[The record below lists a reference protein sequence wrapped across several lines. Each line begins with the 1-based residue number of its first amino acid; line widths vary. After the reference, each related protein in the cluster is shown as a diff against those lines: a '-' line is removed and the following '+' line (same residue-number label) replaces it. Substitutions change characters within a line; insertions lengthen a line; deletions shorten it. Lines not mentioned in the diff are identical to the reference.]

1 MRETVLEAVLRSADA
16 PSEVQRNRFAAFLK
30 KQYGQEVPLRWEQD
44 PALEKGFRMEVGADL
59 YDWSLEGR
67 LRQFRER
74 LEQLNPTGVSVIP
87 LMREAVRN
95 WQPDAAPEEV
105 GSVLTV
111 GDEIATVSGLEH
123 AAYGEILQFSS
134 GVKGM
139 VQDLRPDRVGCI
151 LFGGSEAI
159 ESGSIVRRTS
169 KTAGIPVGDGFLGRV
184 VDALGMPI
192 DGQGDIP
199 SEGYLPIESP
209 APGII
214 DRQPVNAP
222 METGLLAIDSM
233 FPIGRGQRELIIGDR
248 QTGKT
253 AIALD
258 TVLNQ
263 KGKGVV
269 CIYVAIGQKS
279 SSVAQLVENL
289 KHKGAMDYTIVVNA
303 PASASASLQ
312 YIAPYAGTALGEY
325 FMRKGRDV
333 LIVYDDLSK
342 HAVAYRTLSLLLERS
357 PGREAYPG
365 DVFYLHSRLLER
377 AARINNQ
384 QEVAEKMNDLP
395 ECMKG
400 HVRGGGSLTALP
412 IIETQAGDVSAYIP
426 TNVISITDGQIYL
439 ETDLFNQG
447 FRPAI
452 NVGISVSRVGGSA
465 QIKSMK
471 KVAGTLK
478 IDMAQYR
485 ELEAFSKFSSDMDA
499 VTAMTIDRGRKNN
512 QLLIQPQYSPMPVG
526 EQVAM
531 LYCGVHGLLH
541 DVPVESVRQCQD
553 QFLDQLRSQHQ
564 DIIDTLAE
572 GKIDDTITHTIEE
585 VMAGVASLYKA

>member
-16 PSEVQRNRFAAFLK
+16 PSEAQRNRFAAFLK

-74 LEQLNPTGVSVIP
+74 LEQLNPADESVIP

-95 WQPDAAPEEV
+95 WQPDVAPEEV

-111 GDEIATVSGLEH
+111 GDEIATVSGLAH

-159 ESGSIVRRTS
+159 ESGSIVRRTG

-342 HAVAYRTLSLLLERS
+342 HAVAYREISLLLHRPS
-357 PGREAYPG
+357 GREAYPG
-365 DVFYLHSRLLER
+365 DIFYLHSRLLER
-377 AARINNQ
+377 AARIN
-384 QEVAEKMNDLP
+384 AEA
-395 ECMKG
+395 
-400 HVRGGGSLTALP
+400 GGGSVTALP
-412 IIETQAGDVSAYIP
+412 VIETQAGDISAYIP
-426 TNVISITDGQIYL
+426 TNVISITDGQIFL
-439 ETDLFNQG
+439 ETDLFHAG
-447 FRPAI
+447 VRPAI
-452 NVGISVSRVGGSA
+452 NVGLSVSRVGGAA
-465 QIKSMK
+465 QLGAMK
-471 KVAGTLK
+471 QVAGRLRM
-478 IDMAQYR
+478 DLAQYR
-485 ELEAFSKFSSDMDA
+485 ELASFAQFGSDLDKA
-499 VTAMTIDRGRKNN
+499 TRDTLARGSRMTE
-512 QLLIQPQYSPMPVG
+512 LLKQPQYAPMDAAD
-526 EQVAM
+526 QVAV
-531 LYCGVHGLLH
+531 LFAAGEGYTDTIAVEDVPRYADALLARIHRTYPELH
-541 DVPVESVRQCQD
+541 DLVHSGKKLPPEALER
-553 QFLDQLRSQHQ
+553 LRELSAE
-564 DIIDTLAE
+564 TL
-572 GKIDDTITHTIEE
+572 KN
-585 VMAGVASLYKA
+585 L